1 MPNTS
6 KKYNSINDSSAQ
18 ALRNNQNVLELL
30 TKIDQALNS
39 NDSYVTAK
47 TVDGAGQETSSQIPT
62 MGHLKQKVDQL
73 FKMVRILSGV
83 DGNPVA
89 LQLSDNIF
97 KRVVVADLNIEPKP
111 IPALNAVSVFKADP
125 NHFFDSLLNPK
136 ISIQIDLTDKI
147 APDTRYIESKR
158 FIVEF
163 NQILTVDPNTGTE
176 TIELTANGAARKAE
190 FESKYKGK
198 SNIDIVEF
206 VTWLETDGLVNQAD
220 DTLLDQEYFK
230 IEPNRLQKKGSFTVL
245 NTDLDVQNKKLWYV
259 LDTLTYYDISDL
271 LNPAKPI
278 ELKVGDLVNVNP
290 SDSNVKSTTVYKIVE
305 LSTITSEFRVRFE
318 AVYGEEP
325 IPVRLDALSIYSDV
339 VTNRSVKISVGFDQY
354 CVVFIRQIDTNNN
367 LIGMDW
373 SPGVGFWT
381 NELRL
386 DNNNG
391 ALFSDYYIKTVYDY
405 GIVLDD
411 LVGKKV
417 PNYFG
422 VKPNAPVLDLANFK
436 VVQINGHLTQ
446 TVEAEKIRDLHNQK
460 NNLSSEI
467 SQIQTAL
474 DKQNKLIQTTS
485 FASTADRKRAED
497 ELTLLTTKLST
508 KTATKFTVVQD
519 ILANKK
525 NLNKIPAVFH
535 VRGFFAMPAA
545 AESTKTVPQEVVQF
559 EIWYRKLSKSGT
571 ENEILTISD
580 IDNNASRASSS
591 INTTAQENVSRPK
604 TVNGAFS
611 NWVRIKSDGRKRIQD
626 TITQEWKWQIEDVSD
641 ANTPNINQIDISIE
655 PGEIIE
661 LKVKSLSEA
670 GWPETPV
677 ESDFSNTIQVIFPD
691 DLNSVLNEDEFILKE
706 AQAEDMKIKF
716 ERSLE
721 DRNLS
726 LHLNTGYRVG
736 DVYYAHRS
744 PHIDSGFKDT
754 QGNVINLYDQ
764 LLAMVSKITSLEEL
778 VSRAKGILEVYLDDN
793 GNRIRLFNGNNLSF
807 NLNLEDYMTPTKI
820 GVAGA
825 AVDST
830 SRTYKN
836 DLIVIQQYTLLLKN
850 SAETAQLG
858 LLSYR
863 GYGDAAGMTPFTMA
877 YDGKYRSGTD
887 RGIQAIW
894 TTSDSTILTTS
905 ATVDENNAGALS
917 VLQTPKYRAT
927 QKNNQ
932 WLWLVTKDLNGN
944 YIYDSEVGQNYAT
957 FASPYLLNELWQ
969 TPAANYV
976 SAAGATNSGVTVTV
990 STTASLKVGMTVRV
1004 TSGTGAFLN
1013 NTTVVTINSGT
1024 TFTVSVAPSVNL
1036 SASAVV
1042 TGSFNAGSLIHT
1054 TITKRDY
1061 NLGFLTGTSQGVPV
1075 NSSNITAI
1083 SDAVNWNVTEL
1094 YNASLNLGTNGYMA
1108 STIHPVVSGFTD
1120 IVDTSTQLVKYM
1132 KAGESNL
1139 ISIPIYIFVKPYTG
1153 TLVTSQLNPAV
1164 PFDDTNYRGTGDM
1177 PVVATASNIK
1187 KVGNNLQVLMTDS
1200 NSANIIIVGDRVV
1213 LSGFIDPNLTSTT
1226 NNVNDKPLAVVA
1238 KSGNWIE
1245 LAYNPVSLSGT
1256 AVTDAAGVIKHVHK
1270 KYKRSTVIAS
1280 SSEYTGVGT
1289 ELEAYNVLGTVG
1301 SDSREVANYVEIKTT
1316 TATPTPAKHNK
1327 KIRFFFEEENS
1338 ARPFELQLNFNITQY
1353 KPIQIQQSGNGFN
1366 PIGQQSQSA

>member
-18 ALRNNQNVLELL
+18 ALRNTQNVLELL

-39 NDSYVTAK
+39 NDSFVTAK
-47 TVDGAGQETSSQIPT
+47 VVDGAGQEATAQIPT
-62 MGHLKQKVDQL
+62 MGYLKQKVDQL

-111 IPALNAVSVFKADP
+111 IPALDAVSVFKADP

-136 ISIQIDLTDKI
+136 ISIQIDLTNKI
-147 APDTRYIESKR
+147 SPDTRYVESKR

-163 NQILTVDPNTGTE
+163 NQILTVDPNTGSE
-176 TIELTANGAARKAE
+176 TIELTPDGALRKAE

-206 VTWLETDGLVNQAD
+206 STWLDTDGLVNQAD

-230 IEPNRLQKKGSFTVL
+230 IEPNRLQKKGNFTVL
-245 NTDLDVQNKKLWYV
+245 NTDIDVQNKKLWYV

-271 LNPAKPI
+271 LNPAKPVQ
-278 ELKVGDLVNVNP
+278 LKVGDLVNVNP
-290 SDSNVKSTTVYKIVE
+290 NDAAVKSTSVYKVVE
-305 LSTITSEFRVRFE
+305 ISTITSEFRVRFE

-325 IPVRLDALSIYSDV
+325 IPVRLAALSIYSDV
-339 VTNRSVKISVGFDQY
+339 VSNRSVKISVGFDQY

-367 LIGMDW
+367 LVGMDW
-373 SPGVGFWT
+373 SPGIGFWT

-386 DNNNG
+386 DNSNG
-391 ALFSDYYIKTVYDY
+391 ALFSDYYVKTVYDY

-422 VKPNAPVLDLANFK
+422 VKPNAPVLDVVNFK
-436 VVQINGHLTQ
+436 VVQINAHLTQ

-460 NNLSSEI
+460 NNLTSEI

-497 ELTLLTTKLST
+497 ELTLLTTKLTT
-508 KTATKFTVVQD
+508 KTATKFSVVQD

-525 NLNKIPAVFH
+525 NLNKINPVFH
-535 VRGFFAMPAA
+535 ARGFFPMPSA
-545 AESTKTVPQEVVQF
+545 AETTKTVPQEVVQF

-580 IDNNASRASSS
+580 IDNNATRASSAV
-591 INTTAQENVSRPK
+591 NTTAQENIARPK

-611 NWVRIKSDGRKRIQD
+611 NWIRIKSDARKRLQD
-626 TITQEWKWQIEDVSD
+626 PITQQWRWEIEDVSD

-661 LKVKSLSEA
+661 IKVKSLSEA

-677 ESDFSNTIQVIFPD
+677 ESDFSNTIQIQFPD

-736 DVYYAHRS
+736 DVYYAHRA

-764 LLAMVSKITSLEEL
+764 LLAMVVKLTTIEEL
-778 VSRAKGILEVYLDDN
+778 VNRAKGILEVYLDDN

-807 NLNLEDYMTPTKI
+807 NLNLEDYMSPTQI
-820 GVAGA
+820 GVSGA

-877 YDGKYRSGTD
+877 YDGKYKNGTD

-894 TTSDSTILTTS
+894 TKSDSTMLTTS
-905 ATVDENNAGALS
+905 ATVDENNAGALT

-944 YIYDSEVGQNYAT
+944 YIYDSDQAQN
-957 FASPYLLNELWQ
+957 
-969 TPAANYV
+969 
-976 SAAGATNSGVTVTV
+976 SAAAVAND
-990 STTASLKVGMTVRV
+990 TADNDFWQS
-1004 TSGTGAFLN
+1004 S
-1013 NTTVVTINSGT
+1013 
-1024 TFTVSVAPSVNL
+1024 PSAALVNH
-1036 SASAVV
+1036 
-1042 TGSFNAGSLIHT
+1042 GSKIHN

-1061 NLGFLTGTSQGVPV
+1061 NLGFLTGTSQDLPV
-1075 NSSNITAI
+1075 LANNITTI
-1083 SDAVNWNVTEL
+1083 SDSLNWNVSEA
-1094 YNASLNLGTNGYMA
+1094 YNAASNLASNGYMA
-1108 STIHPVVSGFTD
+1108 STIHPVVSGFND

-1132 KAGESNL
+1132 KAGETNL
-1139 ISIPIYIFVKPYTG
+1139 ISIPIYIYVKPFTG
-1153 TLVTSQLNPAV
+1153 TLVTSQIGSTTFIDN
-1164 PFDDTNYRGTGDM
+1164 DYRSGSGDM
-1177 PVVATASNIK
+1177 PVTAIASNIK
-1187 KVGNNLQVLMTDS
+1187 KVGNYLQVLMTDAQS
-1200 NSANIIIVGDRVV
+1200 VGIFKSGDRVV
-1213 LSGFIDPNLTSTT
+1213 LSGFVDANLTSAT
-1226 NNVNDKPLAVVA
+1226 NNVNDKPLTVRLVT
-1238 KSGNWIE
+1238 GNWIE
-1245 LAYNPVSLSGT
+1245 LDYNPGSLSGT
-1256 AVTDAAGVIKHVHK
+1256 AVTDAAGIVKQVHK
-1270 KYKRSTVIAS
+1270 KYKRTAVPSGVGLPVS
-1280 SSEYTGVGT
+1280 LSSEYTGIGA
-1289 ELEAYNVLGTVG
+1289 ELEAFNVLGTVS
-1301 SDSREVANYVEIKTT
+1301 SDTRVVPNYVEIKTT
-1316 TATPTPAKHNK
+1316 TSTPTPAKHSK

-1338 ARPFELQLNFNITQY
+1338 VRPFELQLNFNITQY
-1353 KPIQIQQSGNGFN
+1353 KPVQIQQSGTGFN
-1366 PIGQQSQSA
+1366 PIGQQGAA

>member
-18 ALRNNQNVLELL
+18 ALRNTQNVLELL

-39 NDSYVTAK
+39 NDSFVTAK
-47 TVDGAGQETSSQIPT
+47 VVDGAGQEATAQIPT
-62 MGHLKQKVDQL
+62 MGYLKQKVDQL

-111 IPALNAVSVFKADP
+111 IPALDAVSVFKADP

-136 ISIQIDLTDKI
+136 ISIQIDLTNKI
-147 APDTRYIESKR
+147 SPDTRYVESKR

-163 NQILTVDPNTGTE
+163 NQILTVDPNTGSE
-176 TIELTANGAARKAE
+176 SIELTPDGALRKAE

-206 VTWLETDGLVNQAD
+206 STWLDTDGLVNQAD

-230 IEPNRLQKKGSFTVL
+230 IEPNRLQKKGNFTVL
-245 NTDLDVQNKKLWYV
+245 NTDIDVQNKKLWYV

-271 LNPAKPI
+271 LNPAKPVQ
-278 ELKVGDLVNVNP
+278 LKVGDLVNVNP
-290 SDSNVKSTTVYKIVE
+290 NDAAVKSTSVYKVIE
-305 LSTITSEFRVRFE
+305 ISTITSEFRVRFE

-325 IPVRLDALSIYSDV
+325 IPVRLAALSIYSDV
-339 VTNRSVKISVGFDQY
+339 VSNRSVKISVGFDQY

-367 LIGMDW
+367 LVGMDW
-373 SPGVGFWT
+373 SPGIGFWT

-386 DNNNG
+386 DNSNG
-391 ALFSDYYIKTVYDY
+391 ALFSDYYVKTVYDY

-422 VKPNAPVLDLANFK
+422 VKPNAPVLDVVNFK
-436 VVQINGHLTQ
+436 VVQINAHLTQ

-460 NNLSSEI
+460 NNLTSEI

-508 KTATKFTVVQD
+508 KTATKFSVVQD

-525 NLNKIPAVFH
+525 NLNKINPVFH
-535 VRGFFAMPAA
+535 ARGFFPMPSA
-545 AESTKTVPQEVVQF
+545 AETTKTVPQEVVQF

-580 IDNNASRASSS
+580 IDNNATRASSAV
-591 INTTAQENVSRPK
+591 NTTAQENVARPK

-611 NWVRIKSDGRKRIQD
+611 NWIRIKSDARKRLQD
-626 TITQEWKWQIEDVSD
+626 PITQQWRWEIEDVSD

-661 LKVKSLSEA
+661 IKVKSLSEA

-677 ESDFSNTIQVIFPD
+677 ESDFSNTIQIQFPD

-736 DVYYAHRS
+736 DVYYAHRA

-764 LLAMVSKITSLEEL
+764 LLAMVVKLTTIEEL
-778 VSRAKGILEVYLDDN
+778 VNRAKGILEVYLDDN

-807 NLNLEDYMTPTKI
+807 NLNLEDYMSPTQI
-820 GVAGA
+820 GVSGA

-877 YDGKYRSGTD
+877 YDGKYRSATN

-894 TTSDSTILTTS
+894 TTSDSTMLTTS
-905 ATVDENNAGALS
+905 ATVDENNAGALT

-944 YIYDSEVGQNYAT
+944 YIYDSDQAQN
-957 FASPYLLNELWQ
+957 
-969 TPAANYV
+969 
-976 SAAGATNSGVTVTV
+976 SAAAVAND
-990 STTASLKVGMTVRV
+990 TADNDFWQS
-1004 TSGTGAFLN
+1004 S
-1013 NTTVVTINSGT
+1013 
-1024 TFTVSVAPSVNL
+1024 PSAALVNH
-1036 SASAVV
+1036 
-1042 TGSFNAGSLIHT
+1042 GSKIHN

-1061 NLGFLTGTSQGVPV
+1061 NLGFLTGTSQDSPALA
-1075 NSSNITAI
+1075 NNITTI
-1083 SDAVNWNVTEL
+1083 SDALNWNVSEA
-1094 YNASLNLGTNGYMA
+1094 YNAASNLASNGYMA
-1108 STIHPVVSGFTD
+1108 STIHPVVSGFND

-1132 KAGESNL
+1132 KAGETNL
-1139 ISIPIYIFVKPYTG
+1139 ISIPIYIYVKPFTG
-1153 TLVTSQLNPAV
+1153 TLVTSQIGSTTFVDN
-1164 PFDDTNYRGTGDM
+1164 DYRSGSGDM
-1177 PVVATASNIK
+1177 PVTAIASNIK
-1187 KVGNNLQVLMTDS
+1187 KVGNYLQVLMTDAQS
-1200 NSANIIIVGDRVV
+1200 VGIFKSGDRVV
-1213 LSGFIDPNLTSTT
+1213 LSGFVDANLTSAT
-1226 NNVNDKPLAVVA
+1226 NNVNDKPLTVRLVT
-1238 KSGNWIE
+1238 GNWIE
-1245 LAYNPVSLSGT
+1245 LDYNPGSLSGT
-1256 AVTDAAGVIKHVHK
+1256 AVTDAAGVVKQVHK
-1270 KYKRSTVIAS
+1270 KYKRTTVPS
-1280 SSEYTGVGT
+1280 GVGLPVSLSSEYTGIGA
-1289 ELEAYNVLGTVG
+1289 ELEAFNVLGTIS
-1301 SDSREVANYVEIKTT
+1301 SDTRVVPNYVEIKTT
-1316 TATPTPAKHNK
+1316 TSTPTPAKHNK

-1338 ARPFELQLNFNITQY
+1338 VRPFELQLNFNITQY
-1353 KPIQIQQSGNGFN
+1353 KPVQIQQSGTGFN
-1366 PIGQQSQSA
+1366 PIGQQGAA

>member
-18 ALRNNQNVLELL
+18 ALRNTQNVLELL

-39 NDSYVTAK
+39 NDSFVTAK
-47 TVDGAGQETSSQIPT
+47 VVDGAGQEATAQIPT
-62 MGHLKQKVDQL
+62 MGYLKQKVDQL

-111 IPALNAVSVFKADP
+111 IPALDAVSVFKADP

-136 ISIQIDLTDKI
+136 ISIQIDLTNKI
-147 APDTRYIESKR
+147 SPDTRYVESKR

-163 NQILTVDPNTGTE
+163 NQILTVDPNTGSE
-176 TIELTANGAARKAE
+176 TIELTPDGALRKAE

-206 VTWLETDGLVNQAD
+206 STWLDTDGLVNQAD

-230 IEPNRLQKKGSFTVL
+230 IEPNRLQKKGNFTVL
-245 NTDLDVQNKKLWYV
+245 NTDIDVQNKKLWYV

-271 LNPAKPI
+271 LNPAKPVQ
-278 ELKVGDLVNVNP
+278 LKVGDLVNVNP
-290 SDSNVKSTTVYKIVE
+290 NDAAVKSTSVYKVIE
-305 LSTITSEFRVRFE
+305 ISTITSEFRVRFE

-325 IPVRLDALSIYSDV
+325 IPVRLAALSIYSDV
-339 VTNRSVKISVGFDQY
+339 VSNRSVKISVGFDQY

-367 LIGMDW
+367 LVGMDW
-373 SPGVGFWT
+373 SPGIGFWT

-386 DNNNG
+386 DNSNG
-391 ALFSDYYIKTVYDY
+391 ALFSDYYVKTVYDY

-422 VKPNAPVLDLANFK
+422 VKPNAPVLDVVNFK
-436 VVQINGHLTQ
+436 VVQINAHLTQ

-460 NNLSSEI
+460 NNLTSEI

-508 KTATKFTVVQD
+508 KTATKFSVVQD

-525 NLNKIPAVFH
+525 NLNKINPVFH
-535 VRGFFAMPAA
+535 ARGFFPMPSA
-545 AESTKTVPQEVVQF
+545 AETTKTVPQEVVQF

-580 IDNNASRASSS
+580 IDNNATRASSAV
-591 INTTAQENVSRPK
+591 NTTAQENIARPK

-611 NWVRIKSDGRKRIQD
+611 NWIRIKSDARKRLQD
-626 TITQEWKWQIEDVSD
+626 PITQQWRWEIEDVSD

-661 LKVKSLSEA
+661 IKVKSLSEA

-677 ESDFSNTIQVIFPD
+677 ESDFSNTIQIQFPD

-736 DVYYAHRS
+736 DVYYAHRA

-764 LLAMVSKITSLEEL
+764 LLAMVVKLTTIEEL
-778 VSRAKGILEVYLDDN
+778 VNRAKGILEVYLDDN

-807 NLNLEDYMTPTKI
+807 NLNLEDYMSPTQI
-820 GVAGA
+820 GVSGA

-877 YDGKYRSGTD
+877 YDGKYKNGTD

-894 TTSDSTILTTS
+894 TKSDSTMLTTS
-905 ATVDENNAGALS
+905 ATVDENNAGALT

-944 YIYDSEVGQNYAT
+944 YIYDSDRAQNSAANT
-957 FASPYLLNELWQ
+957 ADHTNDNDFWQFTSAALLN
-969 TPAANYV
+969 N
-976 SAAGATNSGVTVTV
+976 
-990 STTASLKVGMTVRV
+990 
-1004 TSGTGAFLN
+1004 
-1013 NTTVVTINSGT
+1013 
-1024 TFTVSVAPSVNL
+1024 
-1036 SASAVV
+1036 
-1042 TGSFNAGSLIHT
+1042 GSKIHN

-1061 NLGFLTGTSQGVPV
+1061 NLGFLTGTTQGVPALAD
-1075 NSSNITAI
+1075 NITTI
-1083 SDAVNWNVTEL
+1083 SDSLNWNVSEA
-1094 YNASLNLGTNGYMA
+1094 YNAASNVASNGYMA
-1108 STIHPVVSGFTD
+1108 STIHPVVSGYND

-1132 KAGESNL
+1132 KAGETNL
-1139 ISIPIYIFVKPYTG
+1139 ISIPIYIYAKPFTG
-1153 TLVTSQLNPAV
+1153 TLVTSQTTPGSV
-1164 PFDDTNYRGTGDM
+1164 FDDSSYRTGGDM
-1177 PVVATASNIK
+1177 PVAATSSNIVR
-1187 KVGNNLQVLMTDS
+1187 VGNLLRVFMTDA
-1200 NSANIIIVGDRVV
+1200 NSRDVFTIGDRVV
-1213 LSGFIDPNLTSTT
+1213 FTGATDANLITST
-1226 NNVNDKPLAVVA
+1226 NNINNKVLTVLA
-1238 KSGNWIE
+1238 KGTSSNFWIE
-1245 LAYNPVSLSGT
+1245 LNFNPGALST
-1256 AVTDAAGVIKHVHK
+1256 SVQTDATLAVKQVHK
-1270 KYKRSTVIAS
+1270 KYKRTALPSAIGLPAS
-1280 SSEYTGVGT
+1280 VSGDYTGIGA
-1289 ELEAYNVLGTVG
+1289 ELEAFNVLGRISTDDRIVP
-1301 SDSREVANYVEIKTT
+1301 NYVEVKTT
-1316 TATPTPAKHNK
+1316 TLTPSPAKHTK
-1327 KIRFFFEEENS
+1327 KVRFFLEEENS
-1338 ARPFELQLNFNITQY
+1338 VRPFELQLNFNITQY
-1353 KPIQIQQSGNGFN
+1353 KPVQIQQSGGGFN
-1366 PIGQQSQSA
+1366 PIGAQGTA